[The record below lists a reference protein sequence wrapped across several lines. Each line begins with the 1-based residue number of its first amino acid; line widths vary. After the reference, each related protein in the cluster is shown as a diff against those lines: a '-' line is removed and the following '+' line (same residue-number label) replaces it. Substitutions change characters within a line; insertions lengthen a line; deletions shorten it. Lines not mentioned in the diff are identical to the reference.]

1 MIKSSMTKQG
11 HIIGVIALITVVL
24 GIGLW
29 TMEPRHAA
37 DAAHA
42 AEAPA
47 QFERGPHRG
56 RLLRDGDFALEVT
69 IFEDSVP
76 PEFHLYA
83 YDDNKVLKPQEF
95 QASVTLGRLDGE
107 SNAFRFAAVE
117 DYLRGDGVV
126 HEPHSFDVVVTA
138 NYKGKAHKWSYAS
151 YEGRTTID
159 AKTAAGAGVVAEPA
173 GPGVIANAA
182 VLTGRIALDPGRSAQ
197 VRARFPGIVRE
208 VRKTIGDT
216 VQAGDVLAVIE
227 SNESLQPY
235 QVRAPIAGHIT
246 GRAITTGEMSSDRA
260 IFEVADTRH
269 VVAEF
274 NVFPRH
280 FAAVKEGQP
289 VTVRAL
295 EADMTYDGKLDV
307 LATVADPATQT
318 IIARM
323 RIDNAEGVWRPG
335 MTVTGRVVTAEREA
349 PLTVKNSG
357 LQAFR
362 DLTVVFAKVGNTYE
376 VRMLELGESDGTVTE
391 VLGGLKPGTQYVSE
405 NSFLIKADI
414 EKSGASHDH

>member
-1 MIKSSMTKQG
+1 
-11 HIIGVIALITVVL
+11 
-24 GIGLW
+24 
-29 TMEPRHAA
+29 
-37 DAAHA
+37 
-42 AEAPA
+42 
-47 QFERGPHRG
+47 
-56 RLLRDGDFALEVT
+56 
-69 IFEDSVP
+69 
-76 PEFHLYA
+76 
-83 YDDNKVLKPQEF
+83 
-95 QASVTLGRLDGE
+95 
-107 SNAFRFAAVE
+107 
-117 DYLRGDGVV
+117 
-126 HEPHSFDVVVTA
+126 
-138 NYKGKAHKWSYAS
+138 
-151 YEGRTTID
+151 
-159 AKTAAGAGVVAEPA
+159 
-173 GPGVIANAA
+173 
-182 VLTGRIALDPGRSAQ
+182 
-197 VRARFPGIVRE
+197 

-235 QVRAPIAGHIT
+235 QVRAPIAGRIT
-246 GRAITTGEMSSDRA
+246 GRAINTGEMSGDRP
-260 IFEVADTRH
+260 IFEVADTRE

-280 FAAVKEGQP
+280 FATVKEGQA

-318 IIARM
+318 IVARV
-323 RIDNAEGVWRPG
+323 RIDNAEGAWRPG

-357 LQAFR
+357 LQTFR
-362 DLTVVFAKVGNTYE
+362 DFTVVFAKVGDTYE

-391 VLGGLKPGTQYVSE
+391 VLGGLKPGTSYVSE

>member
-1 MIKSSMTKQG
+1 MNRQG
-11 HIIGVIALITVVL
+11 PIIGAIALVTAVL
-24 GIGLW
+24 GIGIW
-29 TMEPRHAA
+29 SMEPRHAA

-42 AEAPA
+42 AEASA

-56 RLLRDGDFALEVT
+56 RMLRDGDFALEVT
-69 IFEDSVP
+69 IFEDNVP

-83 YDDNKVLKPQEF
+83 YNDGDPLKPQEV

-107 SNAFRFAAVE
+107 ANAFRFAPVE

-126 HEPHSFDVVVTA
+126 HEPHSFDVTVTA
-138 NYKGKAHKWSYAS
+138 SYKGKSHKWSYAS
-151 YEGRTTID
+151 YEGRTTIA
-159 AKTAAGAGVVAEPA
+159 AKTAADAGVATEAA
-173 GPGVIANAA
+173 GPGVITTAA
-182 VLTGRIALDPGRSAQ
+182 VLTGRIVLDPSRSAQ

-208 VRKTIGDT
+208 VRKTIGDA
-216 VQAGDVLAVIE
+216 VQAGEVLAVIE

-235 QVRAPIAGHIT
+235 QVRSPIAGRIT
-246 GRAITTGEMSSDRA
+246 GRAINTGEMSGDRP
-260 IFEVADTRH
+260 IFEVADTRQ

-295 EADMTYDGKLDV
+295 EADMSYAGKLDV

-318 IIARM
+318 IVARVK
-323 RIDNAEGVWRPG
+323 IDNAEAAWRPG
-335 MTVTGRVVTAEREA
+335 MAVSGRVVTAEREA
-349 PLTVKNSG
+349 PLIVKNSG

-362 DLTVVFAKVGNTYE
+362 DFTVVFAKVGDTYE

-391 VLGGLKPGTQYVSE
+391 ILGGLKPGTQYVSE